1 MPRTMTVRNVSDG
14 VYERISALA
23 ERERR
28 SLNAQVL
35 AMLDEAL
42 ATGGAHPS
50 SVAMLLAEAERIRKK
65 VRQRKGAP
73 SSVEILR
80 QSREG
85 RM

>member
-28 SLNAQVL
+28 SINAQVL
-35 AMLDEAL
+35 AMLDGAL
-42 ATGGAHPS
+42 AAGGAHPS
-50 SVAMLLAEAERIRKK
+50 SVAMLLAEAERIRKT

>member
-14 VYERISALA
+14 VYERIRALA

-35 AMLDEAL
+35 AMLDGAL
-42 ATGGAHPS
+42 AAGGAHPN
-50 SVAMLLAEAERIRKK
+50 SVATLLMEAERIRKT

-73 SSVEILR
+73 DSVEILR